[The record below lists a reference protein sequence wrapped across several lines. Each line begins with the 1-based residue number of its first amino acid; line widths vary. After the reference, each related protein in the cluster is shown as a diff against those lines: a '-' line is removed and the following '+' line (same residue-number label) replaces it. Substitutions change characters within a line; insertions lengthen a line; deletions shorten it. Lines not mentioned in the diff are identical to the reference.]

1 MLLIRTD
8 FVTAIH
14 TYREALNRERKFLN
28 TGQGDEQRI
37 KQQRQEAEV
46 RMAWV
51 QYYPLGRP
59 WIAPFGMKGKK
70 RIAPKDRL
78 YTLQKYFFS
87 FVEDCLRKGTLQ
99 DLRND
104 KYGGPR
110 DCLKRCDDEA
120 VAISEGWCSDHCPY
134 RADELISSES
144 DSLMRRVQA
153 MQKSLARAKFRKK
166 PIAALEARLHN
177 LLVDQKYCEFYPQ
190 KYRYERLR
198 KFKKFGKPVNA
209 EAALPGSLEQLW
221 ILVESCM
228 KRKKLNDL
236 RDGKLPELHTFDDTL
251 TNEPPASL
259 PERPTDNLETSNQV
273 DPQGDAEGGV
283 PKSELGPDPED
294 QSLSPK
300 DERVV
305 TNGHQSSTDNKLES
319 GEISSA
325 SEAKSLRVS
334 DSVQPLI
341 NTNGVDGRSK
351 LLQTDGS
358 IDDNDTKGPKG
369 RVLRELSPDDLNAQ
383 IRYFHFSKTREA
395 VDLEEQVRCLCCGQK
410 GHMGA
415 DCEQLICSKCGA
427 YNMHPATHCDMEVRC
442 SKCGNL
448 GHQVSEC
455 SKTSKANVVCRLCN
469 EKGHN
474 EQDCE
479 LFWRTSGAPWQ
490 IDLPFRKLRL
500 CCYECGG
507 KGHLG
512 NDCSNRRPGKPLGT
526 STWSTKR
533 KMPPPQ
539 TYDPDDETDGLN
551 IRGHAGRPI
560 NSIPQRPANNERGSF
575 IRSKPPEPTKS
586 GKIQI
591 SGNLART
598 STIPGSIP
606 NDDDYWD
613 DPGFPRWTP
622 INQTA
627 SLGREVSMRT
637 RDQPNNFHG
646 QNHPGPPAA
655 NPPLPREP
663 PPPLPRQQPPQFP
676 TSNFPDE
683 YNPRSS
689 SYSFGA
695 TDNYQPQNNNY
706 RPPPPPP
713 PTQLPTLRYD
723 PSRSGYQQFEA
734 SQAYQH
740 PPSYQPQ
747 GQGFPGQV
755 GAHGGSRPTDTYRP
769 MPSAARN
776 AWSQQWR

>member
-1 MLLIRTD
+1 
-8 FVTAIH
+8 
-14 TYREALNRERKFLN
+14 
-28 TGQGDEQRI
+28 
-37 KQQRQEAEV
+37 
-46 RMAWV
+46 MAWV

-87 FVEDCLRKGTLQ
+87 FVEKCLQKGTLQ

-120 VAISEGWCSDHCPY
+120 VAISEGQCNDRYPY
-134 RADELISSES
+134 NTSKLISSES
-144 DSLMRRVQA
+144 DSLTRRVLA
-153 MQKSLARAKFRKK
+153 MQKSLARAKSKKK
-166 PIAALEARLHN
+166 PIAALQARLHN
-177 LLVDQKYCEFYPQ
+177 LLVDQKYCEFYPR

-209 EAALPGSLEQLW
+209 EAALPGSLDQLW

-236 RDGKLPELHTFDDTL
+236 RDGKLPELRAFDDTL
-251 TNEPPASL
+251 TNEPLAS
-259 PERPTDNLETSNQV
+259 PEEQPTDNLRMSNLV
-273 DPQGDAEGGV
+273 DARGGAEGAV
-283 PKSELGPDPED
+283 SKSESEPNRED

-300 DERVV
+300 GKDELVV

-325 SEAKSLRVS
+325 SEAKSSRVS
-334 DSVQPLI
+334 GSEPPVTKI
-341 NTNGVDGRSK
+341 NGVNGRSK
-351 LLQTDGS
+351 LHQIDGS
-358 IDDNDTKGPKG
+358 IDDNNTTGQKG
-369 RVLRELSPDDLNAQ
+369 RVLQELSPDDLHAQ
-383 IRYFHFSKTREA
+383 IRYFHFGKIRDD

-410 GHMGA
+410 GHMAA

-442 SKCGNL
+442 SRCGHL

-455 SKTSKANVVCRLCN
+455 SKTSKANLVCRLCKDN
-469 EKGHN
+469 GHN

-500 CCYECGG
+500 CCYECGS

-512 NDCSNRRPGKPLGT
+512 NDCSSRRPGKPLGT

-539 TYDPDDETDGLN
+539 IYDPDDETDGLN
-551 IRGHAGRPI
+551 IRGHAARPI
-560 NSIPQRPANNERGSF
+560 KSIPQRPANKGRNDLV
-575 IRSKPPEPTKS
+575 RSKPPEPTKS

-591 SGNLART
+591 STNVSHT

-606 NDDDYWD
+606 NDDDYWEN
-613 DPGFPRWTP
+613 PGFPRWTP
-622 INQTA
+622 INQGA
-627 SLGREVSMRT
+627 ALGREVSMRT
-637 RDQPNNFHG
+637 RGHPNDSHR
-646 QNHPGPPAA
+646 QNHPGQSSA

-663 PPPLPRQQPPQFP
+663 PPPLPRQQPQQFP
-676 TSNFPDE
+676 TSNFSNE
-683 YNPRSS
+683 HNPHSS
-689 SYSFGA
+689 SYPFGA
-695 TDNYQPQNNNY
+695 TDSYQPQHDSY
-706 RPPPPPP
+706 RPPPPPPPP

-747 GQGFPGQV
+747 GQGFPGQMGGH
-755 GAHGGSRPTDTYRP
+755 GANRSADTYRP
-769 MPSAARN
+769 MPSAARS
-776 AWSQQWR
+776 AWNQQWR